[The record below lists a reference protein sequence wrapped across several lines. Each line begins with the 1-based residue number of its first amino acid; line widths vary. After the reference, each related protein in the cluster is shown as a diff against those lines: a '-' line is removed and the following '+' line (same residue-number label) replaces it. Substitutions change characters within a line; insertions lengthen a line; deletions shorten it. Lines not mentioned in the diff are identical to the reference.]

1 MRLSRE
7 RIGAPENMDVDGA
20 RRAIGPG
27 LRPGCRRSSAA
38 GIAVRCRQNFGQ
50 IKSELRSDKFRTAV
64 KCGQILQPVVSL
76 SRVLLWAFSVV
87 DLGGLATG

>member
-27 LRPGCRRSSAA
+27 RRPGLRRSSVA
-38 GIAVRCRQNFGQ
+38 GTAVRCRQNFGQ
-50 IKSELRSDKFRTAV
+50 IKSELRSSKI
-64 KCGQILQPVVSL
+64 GILRIERARESL
-76 SRVLLWAFSVV
+76 VNLV
-87 DLGGLATG
+87 